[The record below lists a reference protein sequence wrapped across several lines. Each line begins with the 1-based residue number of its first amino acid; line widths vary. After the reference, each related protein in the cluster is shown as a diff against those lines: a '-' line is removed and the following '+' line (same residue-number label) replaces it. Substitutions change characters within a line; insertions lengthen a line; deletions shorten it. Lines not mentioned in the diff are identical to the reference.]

1 MSAYLTYTR
10 DKQPERVLCSSTL
23 TIGRDKTNNIVL
35 TDLLVSR
42 NHAMVRR
49 LGGGDYY
56 IIDSGS
62 SNGTSL
68 NGGRV
73 SVPTRLRNGDRIAIG
88 LTEFTFEQG
97 VQPARFNDSIS
108 FQQTVIFH
116 SPVIKEITVL
126 VADIRNYTG
135 LSEQVSIQTLSRL
148 MSKWFQ
154 DVSEIIQK
162 SGGTIDKFIGDCV
175 FVRWDNDRAQDNVAK
190 ALATALKIAE
200 TTARL
205 KLTFPDLPQPL
216 RIGAGINTGMASLG
230 IGADNTA
237 LGDAVNTAFR
247 LESITKEL
255 GRDIALSE
263 SSYRHLPRR
272 FWEGAEQSIA
282 LRGKK
287 EPVRLFCLDFG
298 LVETV
303 LREQEGEDAERPV
316 S

>member
-1 MSAYLTYTR
+1 MSAYLTFMR
-10 DKQPERVLCSSTL
+10 DNQPERMPCGSAL
-23 TIGRDKTNNIVL
+23 TIGRDKNNNIVL

-56 IIDSGS
+56 VIDSGS
-62 SNGTSL
+62 SNGTSV

-73 SVPTRLRNGDRIAIG
+73 SAPTRLRNGDRIAIG
-88 LTEFTFEQG
+88 LTEFVFEQG
-97 VQPARFNDSIS
+97 LQPARFNDSIS

-126 VADIRNYTG
+126 VADIRDYTG

-154 DVSEIIQK
+154 DVSDIIHA

-175 FVRWDNDRAQDNVAK
+175 FVRWDNDKAADNVMK
-190 ALATALKIAE
+190 ALRTVLQIAE

-205 KLTFPDLPQPL
+205 KLAFPELPRPL

-247 LESITKEL
+247 LESATKEL

-263 SSYRHLPRR
+263 SSYRHLPQHY
-272 FWEGAEQSIA
+272 WAGAEQT
-282 LRGKK
+282 LTLKGKR
-287 EPVRLFCLDFG
+287 EPVRLFCLDFA
-298 LVETV
+298 LVEQI
-303 LREQEGEDAERPV
+303 LGCAEGE
-316 S
+316 

>member
-1 MSAYLTYTR
+1 MSAYLTYMQ
-10 DKQPERVLCSSTL
+10 DQQPERVPCGSAL
-23 TIGRDKTNNIVL
+23 TIGRDKNNNIVL

-49 LGGGDYY
+49 LGSGDYY
-56 IIDSGS
+56 VIDSGS
-62 SNGTSL
+62 SNGTSV

-73 SVPTRLRNGDRIAIG
+73 SSPTRLRNGDRIAIG
-88 LTEFTFEQG
+88 LTEFVFEQG
-97 VQPARFNDSIS
+97 IQPARFNDSIS

-116 SPVIKEITVL
+116 TPVIKEITVL

-135 LSEQVSIQTLSRL
+135 LSEQVPIQTLSRL

-154 DVSEIIQK
+154 DVSDIIVD

-175 FVRWDNDRAQDNVAK
+175 FVRWDNDKAQDNVMR
-190 ALATALKIAE
+190 ALRTAWKIAE

-205 KLTFPDLPQPL
+205 KLTFPELPRPL

-247 LESITKEL
+247 LESATKEL
-255 GRDIALSE
+255 GCDIALSE
-263 SSYRHLPRR
+263 SSYRHLPERH
-272 FWEGAEQSIA
+272 WAGAEQV
-282 LRGKK
+282 LTLKGKQ
-287 EPVRLFCLDFG
+287 EQVRLLCLDFS
-298 LVETV
+298 LLEHI
-303 LREQEGEDAERPV
+303 LQD
-316 S
+316 

>member
-1 MSAYLTYTR
+1 MSAYLTYMR
-10 DKQPERVLCSSTL
+10 DNTQERELCSSTL
-23 TIGRDKTNNIVL
+23 TIGRDKNNNIVL

-62 SNGTSL
+62 SNGTSV

-73 SVPTRLRNGDRIAIG
+73 SVPTRLRNGDRISIG
-88 LTEFTFEQG
+88 LTEFIFEQG

-126 VADIRNYTG
+126 VADIRNYTA

-154 DVSEIIQK
+154 DVSDIIQK
-162 SGGTIDKFIGDCV
+162 NGGTIDKFIGDCV
-175 FVRWDNDRAQDNVAK
+175 FVRWNNDTAQDNVMR
-190 ALATALKIAE
+190 ALHTAWQIAE

-205 KLTFPDLPQPL
+205 KLSFPELPQPL

-247 LESITKEL
+247 LESATKEI
-255 GRDIALSE
+255 GCDVALSE
-263 SSYRHLPRR
+263 SSYCHLPQHY
-272 FWEGAEQSIA
+272 WAGAERS
-282 LRGKK
+282 LVLKGKK
-287 EPVRLFCLDFG
+287 EPVRLVCLDFA
-298 LVETV
+298 LVEQL
-303 LREQEGEDAERPV
+303 LRENRGD
-316 S
+316 